1 MSGIRNEYYEYTD
14 EEQGM
19 NDVIKEI
26 MESSGDKISIF
37 RLLDS
42 QEMKKIGEYFDLVK
56 YPAGTVCVKE
66 KEKINY
72 IGIIV
77 SGRMKFERHN
87 RITDKPTLL
96 AVLEKGSHVGDFS
109 MLQER
114 ESLGQVRTV
123 EDTELLVISH
133 DKLDTFMHENPHTG
147 IKILKGISSVLS
159 IRLKSAIDK
168 VMVLS

>member
-1 MSGIRNEYYEYTD
+1 MLLKREAIDMSDI
-14 EEQGM
+14 
-19 NDVIKEI
+19 IKEI
-26 MESSGDKISIF
+26 METSGDKISIF

-42 QEMKKIGEYFDLVK
+42 EERKKIGEFLELVR

-66 KEKINY
+66 GEKINY
-72 IGIIV
+72 IGIIA
-77 SGRMKFERHN
+77 SGKMKFERHN

-109 MLQER
+109 MQAER
-114 ESLGQVRTV
+114 ESLGQLRTV
-123 EDTELLVISH
+123 EDSELLVINH
-133 DKLDTFMHENPHTG
+133 DRLDTFMHENPYTG
-147 IKILKGISSVLS
+147 IKILKGISTVLS

>member
-1 MSGIRNEYYEYTD
+1 MDDIIR
-14 EEQGM
+14 
-19 NDVIKEI
+19 EI
-26 MESSGDKISIF
+26 MESGDRISIF

-42 QEMKKIGEYFDLVK
+42 GERMNIANFFEVVTC
-56 YPAGTVCVKE
+56 PAGTVFVKE
-66 KEKINY
+66 GEKINF
-72 IGIIV
+72 IGIIA
-77 SGRMKFERHN
+77 SGRMKFERRN
-87 RITDKPTLL
+87 RITGRPTLL

-114 ESLGQVRTV
+114 ESLGRVSAV
-123 EDTELLVISH
+123 EDTVLLVISH
-133 DKLDTFMHENPHTG
+133 DILDKFMHEHPHTG